1 MASIAEEQKHA
12 NDEDKT
18 LADEIVVKSGYLQKL
33 GGGDGGRQNWK
44 KRFFV
49 YKTKTLEYYEN
60 EKVCMFVDVFVCV
73 LMFDVSLLVCWQQWW
88 LFVYLHALVFF
99 FFFSLFF
106 FLLTFSFSLLF
117 LSLSIFFL
125 FYFFLCRFV
134 FLSLQNQNQPQDHTA
149 GKKYKGVIVLD
160 CYYAAQ
166 NETKGQDAEFSIY
179 AYPKNMTCR
188 GSSPQEMNVRNYSLY
203 SQ

>member
-60 EKVCMFVDVFVCV
+60 EKVCCV
-73 LMFDVSLLVCWQQWW
+73 SGRCCSSDGSLVSIVVLPLLDS
-88 LFVYLHALVFF
+88 FF
-99 FFFSLFF
+99 LLCSLF
-106 FLLTFSFSLLF
+106 FLLTVSFSLS
-117 LSLSIFFL
+117 LSLSLSTFCLFF
-125 FYFFLCRFV
+125 FF
-134 FLSLQNQNQPQDHTA
+134 
-149 GKKYKGVIVLD
+149 
-160 CYYAAQ
+160 
-166 NETKGQDAEFSIY
+166 
-179 AYPKNMTCR
+179 
-188 GSSPQEMNVRNYSLY
+188 
-203 SQ
+203 

>member
-73 LMFDVSLLVCWQQWW
+73 LMFDVSLLVCWQQW
-88 LFVYLHALVFF
+88 LFVSLHALVLFF
-99 FFFSLFF
+99 FFLC
-106 FLLTFSFSLLF
+106 FSF
-117 LSLSIFFL
+117 
-125 FYFFLCRFV
+125 C
-134 FLSLQNQNQPQDHTA
+134 
-149 GKKYKGVIVLD
+149 
-160 CYYAAQ
+160 
-166 NETKGQDAEFSIY
+166 
-179 AYPKNMTCR
+179 
-188 GSSPQEMNVRNYSLY
+188 
-203 SQ
+203 

>member
-60 EKVCMFVDVFVCV
+60 EK
-73 LMFDVSLLVCWQQWW
+73 
-88 LFVYLHALVFF
+88 
-99 FFFSLFF
+99 
-106 FLLTFSFSLLF
+106 
-117 LSLSIFFL
+117 
-125 FYFFLCRFV
+125 
-134 FLSLQNQNQPQDHTA
+134 DHTA

-188 GSSPQEMNVRNYSLY
+188 GSSPQEMNEWIDILN
-203 SQ
+203 QPGKE

>member
-88 LFVYLHALVFF
+88 LFVSLHASVLF
-99 FFFSLFF
+99 FF
-106 FLLTFSFSLLF
+106 FLLTLSFSLSLFLF
-117 LSLSIFFL
+117 LSFSLSL
-125 FYFFLCRFV
+125 
-134 FLSLQNQNQPQDHTA
+134 FLSFSLSLFLSFPRA
-149 GKKYKGVIVLD
+149 GIPRGL
-160 CYYAAQ
+160 
-166 NETKGQDAEFSIY
+166 
-179 AYPKNMTCR
+179 KNVCKTENWCKPR
-188 GSSPQEMNVRNYSLY
+188 IGKVGRTYI
-203 SQ
+203 